1 MESVEVDKQLRDA
14 LYDQARRLQ
23 RAAMSGR
30 PIPMPQRT
38 QMRGQATALYDQ
50 WLELEAARFNETAAD
65 YKTAVRSVKA
75 ALKKLNKELDD
86 LEDVIKVL
94 ERATAVLKV
103 VDRLLKLAVENLP
116 LP

>member
-1 MESVEVDKQLRDA
+1 MAGVEVDKQLRDA
-14 LYDQARRLQ
+14 LNDQARRLQ
-23 RAAMSGR
+23 EAAMSGQ

-38 QMRGQATALYDQ
+38 QMRGQANALYDQ
-50 WLELEAARFNETAAD
+50 WLELEAARFNDAAED
-65 YKTAVRSVKA
+65 YKAAVRSVKA

-94 ERATAVLKV
+94 ERATAALKV
-103 VDRLLKLAVENLP
+103 VDRLLKLAIENLP